1 MIPGTQSLPSH
12 WWRFYWPSL
21 LALFLLAG
29 GCTSPRLDR
38 ELSDIPVGER
48 YQPNN
53 LYSVPSLPDD
63 FRRVAVLPVH
73 IPGSVDVDEQEFDS
87 IIQAEIR
94 RTGRFEIVE
103 VTPERLYQ
111 VIRMH
116 RLSSLSAV
124 PDELLSYL
132 TSSLGADGILQTD
145 LTSYRPYRPFE
156 VGLRMRLFD
165 IRSNEA
171 LWAVDEIL
179 NAGDKLVHTDSR
191 HYALGQVHNKY
202 PFEDSYAAL
211 RSPNRFAAYSAFTL
225 FGTIPTYEAAPIP
238 DSP

>member
-1 MIPGTQSLPSH
+1 MNPGSHSLKLNARLWVWLP
-12 WWRFYWPSL
+12 F
-21 LALFLLAG
+21 LALLIG

-38 ELSDIPVGER
+38 ELSDIPIGPR

-53 LYSVPSLPDD
+53 LYAVSALPDN

-73 IPGSVDVDEQEFDS
+73 VPDAVEIEDQELDS

-94 RTGRFEIVE
+94 RTGRFEVVE
-103 VTPERLYQ
+103 VTPDRLYQ
-111 VIRMH
+111 LIGTH
-116 RLSSLSAV
+116 RLSSLNAV
-124 PDELLSYL
+124 PDALLNFL

-165 IRSNEA
+165 IRSGEP

-179 NAGDKLVHTDSR
+179 NAGDKDVHRDSR
-191 HYALGQVHNKY
+191 HYSLGQVHNKY

-211 RSPNRFAAYSAFTL
+211 RSPSRFAAYSAFTL
-225 FGTIPTYEAAPIP
+225 FETIPAYAVAPVNP
-238 DSP
+238 TR